1 MLYIISLT
9 ILVSISN
16 MMTILANIIIFI
28 NSKSRLC
35 RRLHCLQ
42 YNVLY
47 VTNAM
52 PLNFGKLKLK
62 HAYIFHTHKIDI
74 K

>member
-9 ILVSISN
+9 ILISISN
-16 MMTILANIIIFI
+16 MITIMANIIIII
-28 NSKSRLC
+28 NSKSRLS

-42 YNVLY
+42 CNVMY
-47 VTNAM
+47 VANAM

-62 HAYIFHTHKIDI
+62 HTYIGSV
-74 K
+74 